1 MLVYTLREE
10 WSPMRRTRIK
20 MMAAVMAATM
30 LLGGCGDAL
39 YDLTDDEENVIVNY
53 AAHIVTKYNT
63 YQREGLTYV
72 SPEEP
77 EETQEDVTVP
87 QTPETQDAS
96 ETGTAASAE
105 AAAPAVSVAAAG
117 SASLDQ
123 LFGADGIQMTYAGAQ
138 LAPGYMEGDYYEMT
152 PDAGKQYLVLSIDV
166 TNTGA
171 DGVGLDVYEEE
182 NDKVYEDL
190 SGTILQSSTMARLL
204 SFPNVMVTSHQGFFT
219 REALEAISRITL
231 ENAAAFEKGETLVNE
246 VTK

>member
-171 DGVGLDVYEEE
+171 DGVGLDVQPEVHGCIEPVGQEHGGDHIAGYGFFH
-182 NDKVYEDL
+182 L
-190 SGTILQSSTMARLL
+190 SGYDSC
-204 SFPNVMVTSHQGFFT
+204 G
-219 REALEAISRITL
+219 REHPLGTCIPGA
-231 ENAAAFEKGETLVNE
+231 G
-246 VTK
+246 

>member
-1 MLVYTLREE
+1 
-10 WSPMRRTRIK
+10 MRRTRIK

-96 ETGTAASAE
+96 ETGTAA
-105 AAAPAVSVAAAG
+105 AAG

-171 DGVGLDVYEEE
+171 DGVGIDVLSVSPKFTVVLNQSVKSTAETTLLDTDFSTYQ
-182 NDKVYEDL
+182 
-190 SGTILQSSTMARLL
+190 GTIPAGGSTRL
-204 SFPNVMVTSHQGFFT
+204 V
-219 REALEAISRITL
+219 
-231 ENAAAFEKGETLVNE
+231 LVFQVPDDVASADSVE
-246 VTK
+246 LYVQMDQMIQIIL

>member
-1 MLVYTLREE
+1 
-10 WSPMRRTRIK
+10 MRRTRIK

-96 ETGTAASAE
+96 ETEQPHLRKLRHLLCRWRQPDRHLWINCSEPTA
-105 AAAPAVSVAAAG
+105 
-117 SASLDQ
+117 
-123 LFGADGIQMTYAGAQ
+123 F
-138 LAPGYMEGDYYEMT
+138 
-152 PDAGKQYLVLSIDV
+152 
-166 TNTGA
+166 
-171 DGVGLDVYEEE
+171 
-182 NDKVYEDL
+182 
-190 SGTILQSSTMARLL
+190 R
-204 SFPNVMVTSHQGFFT
+204 
-219 REALEAISRITL
+219 
-231 ENAAAFEKGETLVNE
+231 
-246 VTK
+246 

>member
-1 MLVYTLREE
+1 
-10 WSPMRRTRIK
+10 MRRTRIK

-96 ETGTAASAE
+96 ETGTAASA
-105 AAAPAVSVAAAG
+105 G
-117 SASLDQ
+117 SC
-123 LFGADGIQMTYAGAQ
+123 GTCC
-138 LAPGYMEGDYYEMT
+138 
-152 PDAGKQYLVLSIDV
+152 
-166 TNTGA
+166 
-171 DGVGLDVYEEE
+171 VG
-182 NDKVYEDL
+182 
-190 SGTILQSSTMARLL
+190 G
-204 SFPNVMVTSHQGFFT
+204 G
-219 REALEAISRITL
+219 SRIGISGSTVRSRRHSDDL
-231 ENAAAFEKGETLVNE
+231 CGRAACTGVHGR
-246 VTK
+246 

>member
-1 MLVYTLREE
+1 
-10 WSPMRRTRIK
+10 MRRTRIK

-105 AAAPAVSVAAAG
+105 DTAPAVSVAAAG
-117 SASLDQ
+117 SASLDE

-171 DGVGLDVYEEE
+171 DGVGLDV
-182 NDKVYEDL
+182 L
-190 SGTILQSSTMARLL
+190 SVSPKFTVVLNQSVKSTA
-204 SFPNVMVTSHQGFFT
+204 
-219 REALEAISRITL
+219 
-231 ENAAAFEKGETLVNE
+231 
-246 VTK
+246 

>member
-1 MLVYTLREE
+1 
-10 WSPMRRTRIK
+10 MRRTRIK

-87 QTPETQDAS
+87 QTPE
-96 ETGTAASAE
+96 

-171 DGVGLDVYEEE
+171 DGVGLDV
-182 NDKVYEDL
+182 L
-190 SGTILQSSTMARLL
+190 SVSPKFTVVLNQSVKSTAETTLLDTDFSTYQGTIPAGGSTRL
-204 SFPNVMVTSHQGFFT
+204 V
-219 REALEAISRITL
+219 
-231 ENAAAFEKGETLVNE
+231 LVFQVPDDVASADSVE
-246 VTK
+246 LYVQMDQMIQIIL

>member
-1 MLVYTLREE
+1 
-10 WSPMRRTRIK
+10 MRRTRIK

-77 EETQEDVTVP
+77 EETVQEDVSVP
-87 QTPETQDAS
+87 QTPDAQGAS
-96 ETGTAASAE
+96 EAGTSAPAE
-105 AAAPAVSVAAAG
+105 DTAPAVSVAAAG

-152 PDAGKQYLVLSIDV
+152 PDAGKKYLVLSIDV
-166 TNTGA
+166 ANTGA
-171 DGVGLDVYEEE
+171 DGAGLDI
-182 NDKVYEDL
+182 L
-190 SGTILQSSTMARLL
+190 SVNPKFTVVLNQSVKSTAETTLLDTDFSTYQGTIPAGGSTRL
-204 SFPNVMVTSHQGFFT
+204 V
-219 REALEAISRITL
+219 
-231 ENAAAFEKGETLVNE
+231 LVFQVPDDVASADSVE
-246 VTK
+246 LYVQMDQIIQIIL

>member
-1 MLVYTLREE
+1 
-10 WSPMRRTRIK
+10 MRRTRIK

-87 QTPETQDAS
+87 QTPETQGAS

-105 AAAPAVSVAAAG
+105 DTAPAVSVAAH
-117 SASLDQ
+117 L
-123 LFGADGIQMTYAGAQ
+123 
-138 LAPGYMEGDYYEMT
+138 
-152 PDAGKQYLVLSIDV
+152 
-166 TNTGA
+166 
-171 DGVGLDVYEEE
+171 
-182 NDKVYEDL
+182 
-190 SGTILQSSTMARLL
+190 
-204 SFPNVMVTSHQGFFT
+204 
-219 REALEAISRITL
+219 
-231 ENAAAFEKGETLVNE
+231 
-246 VTK
+246 

>member
-1 MLVYTLREE
+1 
-10 WSPMRRTRIK
+10 MRRTRIK

-152 PDAGKQYLVLSIDV
+152 PDA
-166 TNTGA
+166 NTGA
-171 DGVGLDVYEEE
+171 DGVGLDV
-182 NDKVYEDL
+182 L
-190 SGTILQSSTMARLL
+190 SVSPKFTVVLNQSVKSTAETTLLDTDFSTYQGTIPAGGSTRL
-204 SFPNVMVTSHQGFFT
+204 V
-219 REALEAISRITL
+219 
-231 ENAAAFEKGETLVNE
+231 LVFQVPDDVASADSVE
-246 VTK
+246 LYVQMDQMIQIIL

>member
-39 YDLTDDEENVIVNY
+39 YDLTDDEENVIVN
-53 AAHIVTKYNT
+53 
-63 YQREGLTYV
+63 YV

-171 DGVGLDVYEEE
+171 DGVGLDV
-182 NDKVYEDL
+182 L
-190 SGTILQSSTMARLL
+190 SVSPKFTVVLNQSVKSTAETTLLDTDFSTYQGTIPAGGSTRL
-204 SFPNVMVTSHQGFFT
+204 V
-219 REALEAISRITL
+219 
-231 ENAAAFEKGETLVNE
+231 LVFQVPDDVASADSVE
-246 VTK
+246 LYVQMDQMIQIIL

>member
-1 MLVYTLREE
+1 
-10 WSPMRRTRIK
+10 MRRTRIK

-171 DGVGLDVYEEE
+171 DGVGLDV
-182 NDKVYEDL
+182 L
-190 SGTILQSSTMARLL
+190 SVSPKFTVVLNQSRALRRPHCWIRI
-204 SFPNVMVTSHQGFFT
+204 FPPIRVRFL
-219 REALEAISRITL
+219 REGAPAWYLYSRCRMMWRRQTVWNCMCKWI
-231 ENAAAFEKGETLVNE
+231 K
-246 VTK
+246 

>member
-1 MLVYTLREE
+1 
-10 WSPMRRTRIK
+10 MRRTRIK

-77 EETQEDVTVP
+77 EETVQEDVSVP
-87 QTPETQDAS
+87 QTPDAQDAS
-96 ETGTAASAE
+96 ETGTAASSE

-117 SASLDQ
+117 SASLDE
-123 LFGADGIQMTYAGAQ
+123 LFGADGIQMAYAGAQ

-171 DGVGLDVYEEE
+171 GGAGLDV
-182 NDKVYEDL
+182 L
-190 SGTILQSSTMARLL
+190 SVNPKFTVVLNQSVKSTAETTLLDTDFSTYQGTIPAGGGTRL
-204 SFPNVMVTSHQGFFT
+204 V
-219 REALEAISRITL
+219 
-231 ENAAAFEKGETLVNE
+231 LVFQVPDDVASADSVE
-246 VTK
+246 LYVQMDQMIQIIL

>member
-1 MLVYTLREE
+1 
-10 WSPMRRTRIK
+10 MRRTRIK

-77 EETQEDVTVP
+77 EKTQ
-87 QTPETQDAS
+87 ETQDAS

-117 SASLDQ
+117 SASLDE
-123 LFGADGIQMTYAGAQ
+123 LFGADGIQMT
-138 LAPGYMEGDYYEMT
+138 
-152 PDAGKQYLVLSIDV
+152 
-166 TNTGA
+166 
-171 DGVGLDVYEEE
+171 
-182 NDKVYEDL
+182 
-190 SGTILQSSTMARLL
+190 
-204 SFPNVMVTSHQGFFT
+204 
-219 REALEAISRITL
+219 
-231 ENAAAFEKGETLVNE
+231 
-246 VTK
+246 

>member
-1 MLVYTLREE
+1 
-10 WSPMRRTRIK
+10 MRRTRIK

-77 EETQEDVTVP
+77 EETAQEDVSVP
-87 QTPETQDAS
+87 QTPDTQDAS

-117 SASLDQ
+117 SASLDE
-123 LFGADGIQMTYAGAQ
+123 LFGADGIQMAYAGAQ
-138 LAPGYMEGDYYEMT
+138 LAPGYMEGDYYELT

-171 DGVGLDVYEEE
+171 GGAGLDVLSVNPKFTVVLNQSVKSTAE
-182 NDKVYEDL
+182 NTLLDTDFSTYQ
-190 SGTILQSSTMARLL
+190 GTIPAGGGTRL
-204 SFPNVMVTSHQGFFT
+204 V
-219 REALEAISRITL
+219 
-231 ENAAAFEKGETLVNE
+231 LVFQVPDDVASADSVE
-246 VTK
+246 LYVQMDQMIQIIL

>member
-1 MLVYTLREE
+1 
-10 WSPMRRTRIK
+10 MRRTRIK

-105 AAAPAVSVAAAG
+105 DTASAVSVAAAG
-117 SASLDQ
+117 SASLDE

-171 DGVGLDVYEEE
+171 DGVGLDV
-182 NDKVYEDL
+182 L
-190 SGTILQSSTMARLL
+190 SVSPKFTVVLNQSVKSTAETTLLDTDFSTYQGTIPAGGSTRL
-204 SFPNVMVTSHQGFFT
+204 V
-219 REALEAISRITL
+219 
-231 ENAAAFEKGETLVNE
+231 LVFQVPDDVASADSVE
-246 VTK
+246 LYVQMDQMIQIIL

>member
-1 MLVYTLREE
+1 
-10 WSPMRRTRIK
+10 MRRTRIK

-96 ETGTAASAE
+96 ETGTAA
-105 AAAPAVSVAAAG
+105 G

-171 DGVGLDVYEEE
+171 DGVGLDVLSVSPKFTVVLNQSVKSTAE
-182 NDKVYEDL
+182 NTLLDTDFSTYQ
-190 SGTILQSSTMARLL
+190 GTIPAGGSTRL
-204 SFPNVMVTSHQGFFT
+204 V
-219 REALEAISRITL
+219 
-231 ENAAAFEKGETLVNE
+231 LVFQVPDDVASADSVE
-246 VTK
+246 LYVQMDQMIQIIL

>member
-1 MLVYTLREE
+1 
-10 WSPMRRTRIK
+10 MRRTRIK

-171 DGVGLDVYEEE
+171 DGVGLDV
-182 NDKVYEDL
+182 L
-190 SGTILQSSTMARLL
+190 SVSPKSTAETTLLDTDFSTYQGTIPAGGSTRL
-204 SFPNVMVTSHQGFFT
+204 V
-219 REALEAISRITL
+219 
-231 ENAAAFEKGETLVNE
+231 LVFQVPDDVASADSVE
-246 VTK
+246 LYVQMDQMIQIIL

>member
-1 MLVYTLREE
+1 
-10 WSPMRRTRIK
+10 MRRTRIK

-138 LAPGYMEGDYYEMT
+138 LAPGYMEGLDVLSVSPKFTVVLNQSVKSTAETTLLDTDFSTYQGT
-152 PDAGKQYLVLSIDV
+152 IPAGGSTRLVLVFQVPDDV
-166 TNTGA
+166 ASA
-171 DGVGLDVYEEE
+171 DSVELYVQMDQMIQI
-182 NDKVYEDL
+182 
-190 SGTILQSSTMARLL
+190 IL
-204 SFPNVMVTSHQGFFT
+204 
-219 REALEAISRITL
+219 
-231 ENAAAFEKGETLVNE
+231 
-246 VTK
+246 

>member
-1 MLVYTLREE
+1 
-10 WSPMRRTRIK
+10 MRRTRIK

-105 AAAPAVSVAAAG
+105 DTAPAVSVAAAG
-117 SASLDQ
+117 SASLDE
-123 LFGADGIQMTYAGAQ
+123 LFGADGIQMTYSGAQ

-171 DGVGLDVYEEE
+171 DGVGLDV
-182 NDKVYEDL
+182 L
-190 SGTILQSSTMARLL
+190 SVSPKFTVVLNQSVKSTAETTLLDTDFSTYQGTIPAGGSTRL
-204 SFPNVMVTSHQGFFT
+204 V
-219 REALEAISRITL
+219 
-231 ENAAAFEKGETLVNE
+231 LVFQVPDDVASADSVE
-246 VTK
+246 LYVQMDQMIQIIL